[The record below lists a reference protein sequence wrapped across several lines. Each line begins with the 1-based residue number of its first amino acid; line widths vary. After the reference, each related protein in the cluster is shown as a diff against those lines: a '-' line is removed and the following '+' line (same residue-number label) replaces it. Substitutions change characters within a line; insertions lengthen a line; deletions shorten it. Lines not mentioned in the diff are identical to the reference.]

1 MPRCFG
7 CGKDTP
13 PYELEEINND
23 ELFCR
28 ECRELRPVAGSHQK
42 EVTRMTKD
50 NGEPKTQQPVA
61 ALEVYQDGP
70 DNYRISAYVRTGGIK
85 LEINKT
91 VEEIRDFFTRR
102 RTKRLE
108 RAASKAD
115 RRLQSVPQEE

>member
-13 PYELEEINND
+13 PHELREVNDD
-23 ELFCR
+23 ELFCQ
-28 ECRELRPVAGSHQK
+28 ECRSLKPLTGGQQT
-42 EVTRMTKD
+42 EVIRMTK
-50 NGEPKTQQPVA
+50 NNEPQTQQPVA
-61 ALEVYQDGP
+61 AIEVYQDGP
-70 DNYRISAYVRTGGIK
+70 DDYRVSAYVRTGGIK

-108 RAASKAD
+108 RGSARTLKSIPRED
-115 RRLQSVPQEE
+115 